1 MATTSAVPAA
11 PGPTS
16 PARSAKYADSAD
28 GEWTAKVTNKA
39 LYDAAGS
46 DAYDN
51 YQWTVYRNGVEV
63 KADKVTTSGNKTT
76 NDNAGRDYAFG
87 EKAKTSSERVL
98 TSGEGVLTQVFVDSD
113 AETAVVTLI
122 DTGVAKVTKVTE
134 DTAKGNYE
142 VTVNFKTKV
151 VGVNSPET
159 KFTTDTKFAKDD
171 VVVYTASSQSGEIE
185 TMAKAKTVA
194 GKVSAQKDGDYTSI
208 DGTSYTYN
216 YAYTGN
222 DGDSNYIGTGLY
234 NLEDSK
240 RNDHPTIDKDATL
253 YLDAYGYAVAFEG
266 KTSTAEDYLFVKGVD
281 VAFSDDIS
289 AKVVFYD
296 GTKKTID
303 IDQFDNKDAKDE
315 NGRKPVKY
323 GVYKYTAGSSDY
335 DLDIVDDDKVVD
347 NNANSSTLLNNVKIS
362 NKTPSIVAV
371 TTDNSGKTVEK
382 TIATADSQT
391 VFVDVENNK
400 TWTGYKNVSNKS
412 KANVKVVLNKDNVA
426 EIVFLYGDDMSSS
439 ANDDD
444 FVILKGTGLE
454 SVKDANKKTV
464 YRFTDAYDVNGEKI
478 NDLYAADPDV
488 LKDDNGAKMGKGLFL
503 IKNYNSDDYVT
514 KMVRCYSIDDLAM
527 PASALTPM
535 PRLPRTAC

>member
-1 MATTSAVPAA
+1 MS
-11 PGPTS
+11 
-16 PARSAKYADSAD
+16 
-28 GEWTAKVTNKA
+28 
-39 LYDAAGS
+39 
-46 DAYDN
+46 
-51 YQWTVYRNGVEV
+51 
-63 KADKVTTSGNKTT
+63 
-76 NDNAGRDYAFG
+76 
-87 EKAKTSSERVL
+87 
-98 TSGEGVLTQVFVDSD
+98 
-113 AETAVVTLI
+113 
-122 DTGVAKVTKVTE
+122 
-134 DTAKGNYE
+134 
-142 VTVNFKTKV
+142 
-151 VGVNSPET
+151 
-159 KFTTDTKFAKDD
+159 
-171 VVVYTASSQSGEIE
+171 
-185 TMAKAKTVA
+185 
-194 GKVSAQKDGDYTSI
+194 
-208 DGTSYTYN
+208 
-216 YAYTGN
+216 
-222 DGDSNYIGTGLY
+222 
-234 NLEDSK
+234 
-240 RNDHPTIDKDATL
+240 
-253 YLDAYGYAVAFEG
+253 
-266 KTSTAEDYLFVKGVD
+266 
-281 VAFSDDIS
+281 AFSDDIS

-347 NNANSSTLLNNVKIS
+347 NNANSSALLNNVKIS

-371 TTDNSGKTVEK
+371 TTDNSGKTEEK

-426 EIVFLYGDDMSSS
+426 EIVFMYGDDMSTPPTMM
-439 ANDDD
+439 
-444 FVILKGTGLE
+444 ICHPEGHCLE

-488 LKDDNGAKMGKGLFL
+488 LKDDSGAKMGKGLFL